1 MAYNNATQSYDEYPN
16 SKFPGQIMDLPN
28 MIDVSAVLR
37 PIIEQYNIAWL
48 NNDTATI
55 NSLIS
60 NNPDLLKALFN
71 AIKFNTL
78 ADNVKALQ
86 AWNKQKL
93 IEATAN
99 AVGIKDDAT
108 GEAQLTNAYSVKK
121 VNSIITNYT
130 GIELAKNITIPIS
143 SWTSNTSVS
152 GFNYSY
158 TYSNPAILAT
168 DEIYVEFD
176 DTSVINASK
185 AFVYVKSDGGAGSF
199 ILLARKI
206 PKTDLVIKRIEVTRR
221 G

>member
-1 MAYNNATQSYDEYPN
+1 MAYNNATESYDEYPN
-16 SKFPGQIMDLPN
+16 SQFPGKIMDLPN
-28 MIDVSAVLR
+28 MVDVSATLR
-37 PIIEQYNIAWL
+37 PIIDQYNTAWI

-71 AIKFNTL
+71 ASKFNTL
-78 ADNVKALQ
+78 SDNVKSLQ

-108 GEAQLTNAYSVKK
+108 GDDELINAYSVKK
-121 VNSIITNYT
+121 VNSIIENHT
-130 GIELAKNITIPIS
+130 GIELATNITIPIS
-143 SWTSNTSVS
+143 SWVSNTSVS

-158 TYSNPAILAT
+158 TYNNSAILAA
-168 DEIYVEFD
+168 DEIYVEFHD
-176 DTSVINASK
+176 DSVMNASK
-185 AFVYVKSDGGAGSF
+185 VSIHVKSDGGAGNF

-206 PKTDLVIKRIEVTRR
+206 PKTELIIKRIEVIRR